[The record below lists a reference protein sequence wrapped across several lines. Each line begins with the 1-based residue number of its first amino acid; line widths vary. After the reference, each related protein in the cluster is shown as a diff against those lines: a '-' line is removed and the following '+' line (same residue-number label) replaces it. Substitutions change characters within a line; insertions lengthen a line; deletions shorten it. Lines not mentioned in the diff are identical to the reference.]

1 MRRSFWLVA
10 AALGA
15 LTLFAAAQAF
25 ATAGNGAA
33 STYTARGPV
42 SQSVVIGVPKTVTAT
57 KTVRIR
63 VNGKV
68 VTKKVSFTYPTVTP
82 LMSCGQ
88 ATACDTAYQ
97 QLTIAPGGHTG
108 WHTHPGPTFVA
119 VAQGEGTLYHAMSGC
134 PSVKY
139 ATGAGFMQP
148 PTEVHNMRN
157 EGSTPL
163 VLWAFYALP
172 PGPRTPQ
179 SGSISPSLR
188 SVRTFPSSAVS
199 SGSSGWSSSRETQ
212 PAATAQERT
221 AVRFCAA
228 LSRGGRG
235 SVRRRAR

>member
-1 MRRSFWLVA
+1 MRLSLWLLI

-15 LTLFAAAQAF
+15 VTLYTAAQAL
-25 ATAGNGAA
+25 ATAGTGAVSA
-33 STYTARGPV
+33 YMARGPV
-42 SQSVVIGVPKTVTAT
+42 SQSVVIGVPKTGKAT

-68 VTKKVSFTYPTVTP
+68 VTKKVTFTYPTVTP
-82 LMSCGQ
+82 LMTCGE

-97 QLTIAPGGHTG
+97 QLTIAPGGYTG

-172 PGPRTPQ
+172 PGTTNAGIRIDQP
-179 SGSISPSLR
+179 
-188 SVRTFPSSAVS
+188 
-199 SGSSGWSSSRETQ
+199 Q
-212 PAATAQERT
+212 PAE
-221 AVRFCAA
+221 CANIP
-228 LSRGGRG
+228 
-235 SVRRRAR
+235 